1 MSAAKR
7 KGSTFEAQVVGYLQ
21 EHGFPQAERRVMG
34 GSRDRGDVA
43 GAPGWVLEVKA
54 ARALDLA
61 AALSEAQ
68 REAAHAGTSKYA
80 AVMKRRLHPVG
91 DSYAVLPLH
100 LFAELIREHQRAEDP
115 MSSGLPGVAP

>member
-7 KGSTFEAQVVGYLQ
+7 KGSAFEAQVVGYLR

-43 GAPGWVLEVKA
+43 GVPGWVLELKA
-54 ARALDLA
+54 TRALDLA
-61 AALSEAQ
+61 EAL
-68 REAAHAGTSKYA
+68 REAEVEARHAGVTRSA
-80 AVMKRRLHPVG
+80 AVLKRRMHPVR

-100 LFAELIREHQRAEDP
+100 LFAELLREHRRAGDP
-115 MSSGLPGVAP
+115 MSHPTRGRTP